1 MPIEITARFA
11 FHLDEPTDLLLQFE
25 VAAIPEQQIL
35 SSETKLSTA
44 MHTARVPAHNGIGER
59 IWVRA
64 EGSYC
69 VTYAAQVQVERLVPD
84 IAELAAIKPH
94 ALPGEAVEYLFDS
107 RYCQAD
113 RMHGFVIDR
122 FGELEGGAK
131 VLAMRDWIAENFR
144 YEPGSSNAHTTA
156 MDTFVARRGICR
168 DYAHVMVALARAAA
182 IPARYV
188 SCYAPGVIPP
198 DFHAVAE
205 VFLADPATP
214 GGGAWYIVDA
224 TRMADASHTAKIGI
238 GRDAA
243 DVSFL
248 TTFGLSRFDGC
259 EVSVKE
265 SEVPENVS

>member
-1 MPIEITARFA
+1 MPIDITARFA
-11 FHLDEPTDLLLQFE
+11 FHMDEPTDLLLQFE
-25 VAAIPEQQIL
+25 VAAIPEQAIL
-35 SSETKLSTA
+35 SSKTRLAPA
-44 MHTARVPAHNGIGER
+44 MHTARVPAHNGVGER

-64 EGSYC
+64 EGSFWVDYK
-69 VTYAAQVQVERLVPD
+69 AQVEVERLVPE
-84 IAELAAIKPH
+84 IGALAAIKPH

-122 FGELEGGAK
+122 FGDLEGGAK
-131 VLAMRDWIAENFR
+131 VLAMRDWIAENFH
-144 YEPGSSNAHTTA
+144 YEPGASNAFTTA
-156 MDTFVARRGICR
+156 MDTFLSRRGVCR

-188 SCYAPGVIPP
+188 SCYAPGVNPP

-205 VFLADPATP
+205 VFLEDPANP

-224 TRMADASHTAKIGI
+224 TRMADAAHTAKIGI

-248 TTFGLSRFDGC
+248 TTFGLSHFDRC
-259 EVSVKE
+259 EVSVVQSASLEK
-265 SEVPENVS
+265 VS

>member
-1 MPIEITARFA
+1 MPIDITAQFA

-25 VAAIPEQQIL
+25 VAAMPDQAIL
-35 SSETKLSTA
+35 SSKTRLSRA
-44 MHTARVPAHNGIGER
+44 MHTARVPAHNGVGER

-64 EGSYC
+64 QGSYC
-69 VTYAAQVQVERLVPD
+69 VTYAAQVQVERPAPD
-84 IAELAAIKPH
+84 FARLAAIKPH

-113 RMHGFVIDR
+113 RMHGFVVDR
-122 FGELEGGAK
+122 FGDLEGGAK
-131 VLAMRDWIAENFR
+131 VLAMRDWITHNFH
-144 YEPGSSNAHTTA
+144 YEPGSSNAQTTA
-156 MDTFVARRGICR
+156 TDTFVTRRGVCR

-188 SCYAPGVIPP
+188 SCYAPGVNPP

-214 GGGAWYIVDA
+214 GSGAWHIVDA
-224 TRMADASHTAKIGI
+224 TCMADPARTARIGV

-248 TTFGLSRFDGC
+248 TTFGWSRFDSC
-259 EVSVKE
+259 QVCVHE
-265 SEVPENVS
+265 SADPK